1 MDSPLSYVKTMETRH
16 CLWQPSPAK
25 LTLADDEVH
34 TWRATLDLP
43 LSLVEQLGGLLTAD
57 ESDRAER
64 FHFEKDRQHFIVGRG
79 LLRIILGR
87 YLRIAP
93 ERLRFFYNRYGKPFL
108 APEYGLHKL
117 CFNMSHSGG
126 LALFAITRNRDI
138 GVDLERIRA
147 NLEYEEIAER
157 FFSPEEVMGLHT
169 IPTRMKVEVFFNCW
183 TRKEAYIKA
192 QGQGLS
198 LPLDSFDVSF
208 APGEPATLL
217 ATRDDPRE
225 ASRWTLQ
232 ELAPGQGYVGALAV
246 RGCNCRYKYWQQDD
260 S

>member
-1 MDSPLSYVKTMETRH
+1 M
-16 CLWQPSPAK
+16 
-25 LTLADDEVH
+25 
-34 TWRATLDLP
+34 
-43 LSLVEQLGGLLTAD
+43 G
-57 ESDRAER
+57 
-64 FHFEKDRQHFIVGRG
+64 
-79 LLRIILGR
+79 LRII
-87 YLRIAP
+87 
-93 ERLRFFYNRYGKPFL
+93 
-108 APEYGLHKL
+108 
-117 CFNMSHSGG
+117 
-126 LALFAITRNRDI
+126 
-138 GVDLERIRA
+138 
-147 NLEYEEIAER
+147 
-157 FFSPEEVMGLHT
+157 
-169 IPTRMKVEVFFNCW
+169 PTRIKVEVFFNCW

-246 RGCNCRYKYWQQDD
+246 RGCNFRYKYWQRDD